1 MTATNNN
8 TENMQQRSPTRTL
21 IDPAEYLA
29 FQRYLQQACG
39 IQLGPGKEYL
49 VSSRLGGLMK
59 EAQIAS
65 LGELLSKLG
74 SPVNSR
80 LKTRVIDAMTTNE
93 TFWFRDIG
101 HFILLKETILP
112 ALNKERGASI
122 RIWSAACSSGQ
133 EPYNIS
139 MIIEE
144 YEALYGRNRPVQIEA
159 TDISSKMLAEA
170 RAGVYCGLTVERGL
184 SNEQQRRFFIPKD
197 DCLEVRPEIKRRVSF
212 RALNLA
218 SSYQGMGKFDV
229 IFCRNV
235 LIYFSN
241 DLKKDIVERLADV
254 LNPGGYLF
262 LGSTE
267 SINQLTTRFEM
278 KVGHGGISYRLKA

>member
-1 MTATNNN
+1 
-8 TENMQQRSPTRTL
+8 MQHRSSSQAL
-21 IDPAEYLA
+21 VNPADYLS
-29 FQRYLQQACG
+29 FQQFLQKACG

-49 VSSRLGGLMK
+49 VSSRLAGLLK
-59 EAQIAS
+59 EAQIDS
-65 LGELLSKLG
+65 LGELLKRLN
-74 SPVNSR
+74 SPANSQ

-101 HFILLKETILP
+101 HYILLKETILSD
-112 ALNKERGASI
+112 LNKQRSGGPI

-139 MIIEE
+139 MIVEE
-144 YEALYGRNRPVQIEA
+144 YESKYGRGRSVQVEA
-159 TDISSKMLAEA
+159 TDISSKMLTEA

-184 SNEQQRRFFIPKD
+184 TNEQQKRFFVPKD
-197 DCLEVRPEIKRRVSF
+197 HCLEVRPEIKRRVTF

-218 SSYQGMGKFDV
+218 SSFQGMGRFDV

-235 LIYFSN
+235 LIYFAN
-241 DLKKDIVERLADV
+241 DLKKDIVDRMANI

-267 SINQLTTRFEM
+267 SINQLTNRFEM
-278 KVGHGGISYRLKA
+278 KVGHGGISYRLKS

>member
-1 MTATNNN
+1 
-8 TENMQQRSPTRTL
+8 MQPRSSSQTL
-21 IDPAEYLA
+21 VNPADYLS
-29 FQRYLQQACG
+29 FQQFLQNACG

-49 VSSRLGGLMK
+49 VSSRLGSLLK
-59 EAQIAS
+59 ETQIDT
-65 LGELLSKLG
+65 LGELLKRLN
-74 SPVNSR
+74 SPANAQ

-101 HFILLKETILP
+101 HYILLKETILP
-112 ALNKERGASI
+112 DLNKQRGGAI

-144 YEALYGRNRPVQIEA
+144 YESKFGRGRPVQIEA

-184 SNEQQRRFFIPKD
+184 TVEQQKRYFIPKEH
-197 DCLEVRPEIKRRVSF
+197 CLEVRPEIKRRVSF
-212 RALNLA
+212 RPLNLA
-218 SSYQGMGKFDV
+218 GSFQGLGKFDV

-241 DLKKDIVERLADV
+241 DLKKDIVDRIASI

-278 KVGHGGISYRLKA
+278 KVGHGGISYRLKS

>member
-1 MTATNNN
+1 MPPKATVNLSV
-8 TENMQQRSPTRTL
+8 TQG
-21 IDPAEYLA
+21 EYQA
-29 FQRYLQQACG
+29 FQQFLQSVCG

-49 VSSRLGGLMK
+49 ISSRLGGILR
-59 EAQIAS
+59 EAGIAS
-65 LGELLSKLG
+65 LGELMGRITQPSG
-74 SPVNSR
+74 TT
-80 LKTRVIDAMTTNE
+80 LKVKVIDAMTTNE

-101 HFILLKETILP
+101 HFLLLKETLLP
-112 ALNKERGASI
+112 DLNRQRGGGSI

-139 MIIEE
+139 MIVEE
-144 YEALYGRNRPVQIEA
+144 YEFQRGRGRPVQIEA

-170 RAGVYCGLTVERGL
+170 RKGVYCGLTIERGL
-184 SNEQQRRFFIPKD
+184 TLEQRKRFFNPREQ
-197 DCLEVRPEIKRRVSF
+197 CLEVRPEIRRRVNF
-212 RALNLA
+212 RSLNL
-218 SSYQGMGKFDV
+218 STSFQGMGKFDA

-241 DLKKDIVERLADV
+241 DLKKDIVERLANV

-267 SINQLTTRFEM
+267 SINQLSDRFEM
-278 KVGHGGISYRLKA
+278 KVGHGGISYRLK

>member
-1 MTATNNN
+1 MRH
-8 TENMQQRSPTRTL
+8 RSSSQTL
-21 IDPAEYLA
+21 INPADYSS
-29 FQRYLQQACG
+29 FQQYLQSACG
-39 IQLGPGKEYL
+39 IQLGTGKEYL

-59 EAQIAS
+59 ENQIGS
-65 LGELLSKLG
+65 LGELLKRLS
-74 SPVNSR
+74 SPANSQ

-93 TFWFRDIG
+93 TFWFRDVG
-101 HFILLKETILP
+101 HYILLKETILP
-112 ALNKERGASI
+112 DLNKQRGGSI

-139 MIIEE
+139 MIVEE
-144 YEALYGRNRPVQIEA
+144 YESKFGRGRPVQIEA
-159 TDISSKMLAEA
+159 TDISSKVLTEA

-184 SNEQQRRFFIPKD
+184 TTEQQKRFFNPKES
-197 DCLEVRPEIKRRVSF
+197 CLEVRPEIKRRVSF

-218 SSYQGMGKFDV
+218 SSYQSMGKFDV

-241 DLKKDIVERLADV
+241 DLKKDIVERMANI

-267 SINQLTTRFEM
+267 SINQLTSRFDM
-278 KVGHGGISYRLKA
+278 KVGHGGISYRLKS

>member
-1 MTATNNN
+1 MSHRPSSSLSIT
-8 TENMQQRSPTRTL
+8 
-21 IDPAEYLA
+21 PADYQA
-29 FQRYLQQACG
+29 FQQFLQNACG
-39 IQLGPGKEYL
+39 IQLGIGKEYL
-49 VSSRLGGLMK
+49 VSSRLGSLMK
-59 EAQIAS
+59 NAGIDS
-65 LGELLSKLG
+65 LGELLKRI
-74 SPVNSR
+74 NSFSNAQ
-80 LKTRVIDAMTTNE
+80 LKVQVIDAMTTNE

-112 ALNKERGASI
+112 DLNRERGGSI

-139 MIIEE
+139 MIVDE
-144 YEALYGRNRPVQIEA
+144 YESMRGRGRPVQIEA
-159 TDISSKMLAEA
+159 TDISSKVLTEA
-170 RAGVYCGLTVERGL
+170 QTGVYCGLTVERGL
-184 SNEQQRRFFIPKD
+184 TPEQQKRFFIPREQ
-197 DCLEVRPEIKRRVSF
+197 CLEVRPEIRRRVSF
-212 RALNLA
+212 RSLNLA
-218 SSYQGMGKFDV
+218 SNYQAMGRFDV

-241 DLKKDIVERLADV
+241 ELKKDIVERLANA

-267 SINQLTTRFEM
+267 SINQLTNRFEM

>member
-1 MTATNNN
+1 
-8 TENMQQRSPTRTL
+8 MQQRASTAPISPA
-21 IDPAEYLA
+21 DYND
-29 FQRYLQQACG
+29 FQHYLQKACG
-39 IQLGPGKEYL
+39 IQLGAGKEYL
-49 VSSRLGGLMK
+49 VSSRLGGLMR
-59 EAQIAS
+59 EIQVGS
-65 LGELLSKLG
+65 LGELLKKLN
-74 SPVNSR
+74 SPANSA
-80 LKTRVIDAMTTNE
+80 LKTQVIDAMTTNE

-101 HFILLKETILP
+101 HYILLKESILP
-112 ALNKERGASI
+112 DLNQQRGGSI

-139 MIIEE
+139 MIVEE
-144 YEALYGRNRPVQIEA
+144 YESKYGRGRPVQIEA

-184 SNEQQRRFFIPKD
+184 TVEQQRRFFVPKD
-197 DCLEVRPEIKRRVSF
+197 KCLEVRPEVKRRVSF
-212 RALNLA
+212 RPMNLA
-218 SSYQGMGKFDV
+218 SSFQGMGKFDV

-241 DLKKDIVERLADV
+241 DLKKDIVDRMANI

-267 SINQLTTRFEM
+267 SINQLTNRFEM
-278 KVGHGGISYRLKA
+278 KVGHGGISYRLKS

>member
-1 MTATNNN
+1 
-8 TENMQQRSPTRTL
+8 MQPRSSTSL
-21 IDPAEYLA
+21 ISPADYNA
-29 FQRYLQQACG
+29 FQQYLQKACG
-39 IQLGPGKEYL
+39 IQLGMGKEYL
-49 VSSRLGGLMK
+49 VSSRLGTLMR
-59 EAQIAS
+59 EVQVGS
-65 LGELLSKLG
+65 LGELLNKLN
-74 SPVNSR
+74 SPANTK
-80 LKTRVIDAMTTNE
+80 LKTQVIDAMTTNE

-101 HFILLKETILP
+101 HYILLKESILP
-112 ALNKERGASI
+112 DLNKQRGGGSI

-139 MIIEE
+139 MIAEE
-144 YEALYGRNRPVQIEA
+144 YESKYGRGRPVQVEA

-184 SNEQQRRFFIPKD
+184 TVEQQRRFFLPKD
-197 DCLEVRPEIKRRVSF
+197 NCLEVRPEVKRRVSF
-212 RALNLA
+212 RPLNLA
-218 SSYQGMGKFDV
+218 GSFQGMGKFDV

-241 DLKKDIVERLADV
+241 ELKKDIVERMASI

-267 SINQLTTRFEM
+267 SINQLTDRFDM
-278 KVGHGGISYRLKA
+278 KVGHGGISYRLKS

>member
-1 MTATNNN
+1 
-8 TENMQQRSPTRTL
+8 MQHRSSSQTL
-21 IDPAEYLA
+21 INPADYSS
-29 FQRYLQQACG
+29 FQQYLQNACG

-59 EAQIAS
+59 ENQIGS
-65 LGELLSKLG
+65 LGDLLKRLS
-74 SPVNSR
+74 SPANSQ

-93 TFWFRDIG
+93 TFWFRDVG
-101 HFILLKETILP
+101 HYILLKETILP
-112 ALNKERGASI
+112 DLNKQRGGSI

-139 MIIEE
+139 MIVEE
-144 YEALYGRNRPVQIEA
+144 YESKFGRGRPVQIEA
-159 TDISSKMLAEA
+159 TDISSKVLTEA

-184 SNEQQRRFFIPKD
+184 TAEQQKRFFNPKES
-197 DCLEVRPEIKRRVSF
+197 CLEVRPEIKRRVSF
-212 RALNLA
+212 RSLNLA

-241 DLKKDIVERLADV
+241 DLKKDIVDRMASI

-267 SINQLTTRFEM
+267 SINQLTSRFDM
-278 KVGHGGISYRLKA
+278 KVGHGGISYRLKS

>member
-1 MTATNNN
+1 
-8 TENMQQRSPTRTL
+8 MQQRSTTQAL
-21 IDPAEYLA
+21 INPAEYSL
-29 FQRYLQQACG
+29 FQQFLQNACG

-59 EAQIAS
+59 EVQVAS
-65 LGELLSKLG
+65 LGELLRQL
-74 SPVNSR
+74 NSFSNSQ

-101 HFILLKETILP
+101 HYILLKETILP
-112 ALNKERGASI
+112 ELNKERGSAI

-144 YEALYGRNRPVQIEA
+144 YESQRGRGRPVQIEA

-170 RAGVYCGLTVERGL
+170 RAGIYCGLTVERGL
-184 SNEQQRRFFIPKD
+184 SSEQQRRFFTPKD
-197 DCLEVRPEIKRRVSF
+197 TCLEVRPEVKRRVNF
-212 RALNLA
+212 RSLNLA
-218 SSYQGMGKFDV
+218 NSYQGMGRFDV

-241 DLKKDIVERLADV
+241 DLKKDIVERMANA

-267 SINQLTTRFEM
+267 SINQLTDRFEM
-278 KVGHGGISYRLKA
+278 KVGHGGISYRLKS

>member
-1 MTATNNN
+1 MHP
-8 TENMQQRSPTRTL
+8 RSASTL
-21 IDPAEYLA
+21 AISPMDYQA
-29 FQRYLQQACG
+29 FQQFLQSACG
-39 IQLGPGKEYL
+39 IQLGASKEYL
-49 VSSRLGGLMK
+49 VSSRLGNLMK
-59 EAQIAS
+59 EAQISS
-65 LGELLSKLG
+65 LGELLQRMN
-74 SPVNSR
+74 SPVYAQ
-80 LKTRVIDAMTTNE
+80 LKVKVIDAMTTNE

-112 ALNKERGASI
+112 DLNKERGGTI

-139 MIIEE
+139 MIVDE
-144 YEALYGRNRPVQIEA
+144 YESQRGRGRPVQIEA
-159 TDISSKMLAEA
+159 TDISTKMLTEA
-170 RAGVYCGLTVERGL
+170 RAGLYCGLTVERGL
-184 SNEQQRRFFIPKD
+184 TPEQQKRFFIPKER
-197 DCLEVRPEIKRRVSF
+197 CLEVRPEIKRRVSF
-212 RALNLA
+212 RPLNLA

-241 DLKKDIVERLADV
+241 ELKKDIVDRLANA

-278 KVGHGGISYRLKA
+278 KVGHGGISYRLKS

>member
-1 MTATNNN
+1 MHH
-8 TENMQQRSPTRTL
+8 RSSSEAL
-21 IDPAEYLA
+21 INPAD
-29 FQRYLQQACG
+29 YLQFQQFLQNACG
-39 IQLGPGKEYL
+39 IQLGMGKEYL

-59 EAQIAS
+59 EARIGS
-65 LGELLSKLG
+65 LGELLRRLN
-74 SPVNSR
+74 SPANSQ

-101 HFILLKETILP
+101 HYILLKETILP
-112 ALNKERGASI
+112 DLNKDRGGTI

-139 MIIEE
+139 MIVEE
-144 YEALYGRNRPVQIEA
+144 YESLRGRGRPVTIEA
-159 TDISSKMLAEA
+159 TDISSKVLAEA

-184 SNEQQRRFFIPKD
+184 SAEQQKRFFIPKD
-197 DCLEVRPEIKRRVSF
+197 QCLEVRPEIKRRVSF
-212 RALNLA
+212 RPLNLA
-218 SSYQGMGKFDV
+218 GSYQGMGKFDV

-241 DLKKDIVERLADV
+241 DLKKDIVERMASA

-267 SINQLTTRFEM
+267 SINQLTNRFEM
-278 KVGHGGISYRLKA
+278 KVGHGGISYRLKS

>member
-1 MTATNNN
+1 
-8 TENMQQRSPTRTL
+8 MQQRSPTQTL
-21 IDPAEYLA
+21 IDPTDYLA

-39 IQLGPGKEYL
+39 IQLGAGKEYL
-49 VSSRLGGLMK
+49 VSSRLGGVMR
-59 EAQIAS
+59 EAKIAS
-65 LGELLSKLG
+65 LGELLVKLG
-74 SPVNSR
+74 SFANAR
-80 LKTRVIDAMTTNE
+80 LKTQVVDAMTTNE

-101 HFILLKETILP
+101 HFILLKESILP
-112 ALNKERGASI
+112 DLKKERGSAI

-139 MIIEE
+139 MVVEE
-144 YEALYGRNRPVQIEA
+144 YEALYGRGRPVQIEA
-159 TDISSKMLAEA
+159 TDISSKILAEA
-170 RAGVYCGLTVERGL
+170 RKGVYCGLTVDRGL
-184 SNEQQRRFFIPKD
+184 SDEQQRRFFIPKD
-197 DCLEVRPEIKRRVSF
+197 DCLEVRPDIKRRVSF
-212 RALNLA
+212 RSMNLA
-218 SSYQGMGKFDV
+218 ASYQGMGKFDV

-241 DLKKDIVERLADV
+241 ELKKDIVDRMANA